1 MNTPASIELA
11 IATLIRDNANL
22 PTGVTIRAWQT
33 LEHDATW
40 DNEQDRTFPMIEVR
54 CSPPR
59 TDDNQS
65 TLSVDC
71 GILIGTMTADDKNH
85 AVISDM
91 YSEVQDVIDRL
102 YSQFRLQSFGNEYDQ
117 FVSVM
122 ADNIA
127 ASKFRLGGFSY
138 GDPQVPFEDRGANMI
153 GITLTIHFS
162 RDDF

>member
-1 MNTPASIELA
+1 MNIPASIELA
-11 IATLIRDNANL
+11 ISKIIRDQSNL
-22 PTGVTIRAWQT
+22 PDGVTIRAWQSVDA
-33 LEHDATW
+33 DATW
-40 DNEQDRTFPMIEVR
+40 DSDQDRTFPMIETR

-59 TDDNQS
+59 TDENQA

-71 GILIGTMTADDKNH
+71 AILIGTMTADDKNH
-85 AVISDM
+85 AIISDI
-91 YSEVQDVIDRL
+91 YSEVQDTIDRL
-102 YSQFRLQSFGNEYDQ
+102 YSQFRLQSFSTEYNQ

-122 ADNIA
+122 SENVA

-153 GITLTIHFS
+153 GITLTIHYA